1 MDNFQISLMT
11 LEDLDN
17 ISSTLSLEFDSFW
30 NYNTIKSEIENP
42 DSIVLVA
49 KENEQIV
56 AFAGIW
62 KAIDIMHLM
71 DIVVA
76 KSHRRKNIASLLMKE
91 IINITLKNNIKELTL
106 EVSQNN
112 LPAINLYTKF
122 GFKELGIRKNYYG
135 VNNNAIIM
143 TLDITDE
150 QCSPLHID
158 KN

>member
-1 MDNFQISLMT
+1 MANIQISIMT
-11 LEDLDN
+11 LEDLN
-17 ISSTLSLEFDSFW
+17 SISSTLSLEFDTFW

-49 KENEQIV
+49 KEYEQVV

-71 DIVVA
+71 DIVVS

-91 IINITLKNNIKELTL
+91 IINITLKNNINELTL

-112 LPAINLYTKF
+112 LPAIKLYTKF

-143 TLDITDE
+143 TLY
-150 QCSPLHID
+150 ID